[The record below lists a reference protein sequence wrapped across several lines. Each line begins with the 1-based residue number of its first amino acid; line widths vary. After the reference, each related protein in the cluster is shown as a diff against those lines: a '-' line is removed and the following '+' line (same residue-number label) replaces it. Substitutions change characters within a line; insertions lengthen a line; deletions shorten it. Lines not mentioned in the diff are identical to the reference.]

1 MSNLITKLQ
10 NLNVVETL
18 HCELITN
25 GAWYEMRR
33 YATPAKRV
41 QDCTEFHRL
50 AISETDADRLQA
62 HWDGFRDCDDIADL
76 FEEDKEHAADLAD
89 LAQAWRAE
97 LADNVADGNAKA
109 AAQSAAILRDIHAEL
124 GPRFNAYTET
134 RDGTE
139 QFIYE
144 RISQHLE
151 MADAL
156 LIAGDPAADVV
167 YRVLESYRAA
177 YPGLYHAAL
186 EAAYE
191 KDMGL

>member
-10 NLNVVETL
+10 NFNVVETL
-18 HCELITN
+18 HCELIAN

-41 QDCTEFHRL
+41 QDVTEFHRL

-62 HWDGFRDCDDIADL
+62 HWDGFRDCDDIADMY
-76 FEEDKEHAADLAD
+76 ADD
-89 LAQAWRAE
+89 LRDLSKAWRAE
-97 LADNVADGNAKA
+97 LSDNIADGNAKA

-134 RDGTE
+134 RDGSD
-139 QFIYE
+139 QFVYE

-151 MADAL
+151 IADAL
-156 LIAGDPAADVV
+156 LIAGDTAADAV
-167 YRVLESYRAA
+167 YRVLGSYRAA

-191 KDMGL
+191 KDMNL